1 MKKPLLLIAITVV
14 TFLTISC
21 TSDHEEDLLI
31 PVDPTLPVV
40 LKTYNDDIK
49 SIIDGECTVCHA
61 AGASASWYPLET
73 YAQVKASAESGRLYE
88 RMTGSSGEGPM
99 PTSGLLPASVTQ
111 SIQDWINDGLL
122 EQ

>member
-1 MKKPLLLIAITVV
+1 MNRTLLLMAVTVA
-14 TFLTISC
+14 TCLTIGC

-49 SIIDGECTVCHA
+49 AIIDSNCTACHA
-61 AGASASWYPLET
+61 SGASASWYPLET
-73 YAQVKASAESGRLYE
+73 YAEVKASAEAGDLYG
-88 RMTGSSGEGPM
+88 RMTDSAAPM
-99 PTSGLLPASVTQ
+99 PPSGLLPVSVSQ

>member
-1 MKKPLLLIAITVV
+1 MKKILLSVTVLAIG
-14 TFLTISC
+14 LTIGC

-31 PVDPTLPVV
+31 PVDPADPIV

-49 SIIDGECTVCHA
+49 AIVDGNCTVCHA

-73 YAQVKASAESGRLYE
+73 FAEVKASAEAGDLYG
-88 RMTGSSGEGPM
+88 RMTNASSPM
-99 PTSGLLPASVTQ
+99 PPSGLLPSSVAQ
-111 SIQDWINDGLL
+111 EIQDWINDGLL